1 MTPYYIIAALAAVI
15 VIMILW
21 QWRHQ
26 RLLSLRAQLMREA
39 LHNHDFS
46 FRLPTDGLLAGER
59 DLQSALND
67 TGLEVSPLQWSEC
80 RYRCQPAISIRW
92 RTRCERQP

>member
-39 LHNHDFS
+39 LATMTSPSAFPRTDCLPES
-46 FRLPTDGLLAGER
+46 ATSSRRLTTRA
-59 DLQSALND
+59 
-67 TGLEVSPLQWSEC
+67 
-80 RYRCQPAISIRW
+80 W
-92 RTRCERQP
+92 R